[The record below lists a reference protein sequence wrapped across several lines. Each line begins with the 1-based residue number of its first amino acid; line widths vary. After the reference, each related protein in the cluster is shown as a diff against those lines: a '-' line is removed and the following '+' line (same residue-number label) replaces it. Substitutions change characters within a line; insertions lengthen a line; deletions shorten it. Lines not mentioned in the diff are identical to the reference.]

1 MILSSSV
8 EETKH
13 YAADFAKTLQ
23 GGEII
28 GLEGDLGS
36 GKTTF
41 VQGLAQ
47 ALGVT
52 TVVRSPTFTL
62 MNIHETHSKWNLS
75 IKYLIH
81 VDAYRLPEQTEM
93 YHIGLDEW
101 LGRKDA
107 VIFIEWPH
115 LFKKEM
121 IPFSHYMTFTYQDE
135 ERRKIEGL
143 FSSGGS

>member
-1 MILSSSV
+1 MILSYSV
-8 EETKH
+8 EQTKQC
-13 YAADFAKTLQ
+13 AADFAKTLQ
-23 GGEII
+23 GGEVI

-47 ALGVT
+47 TLEVT
-52 TVVRSPTFTL
+52 TAVRSPTFTL
-62 MNIHETHSKWNLS
+62 MNIHAVHSKWNS
-75 IKYLIH
+75 FIKYLIH
-81 VDAYRLPEQTEM
+81 VDAYRLPEQTEI

-101 LGRKDA
+101 LGRKDT

-115 LFKKEM
+115 LFKKEA
-121 IPFSHYMTFTYQDE
+121 IPFSHYIMFTYQDE
-135 ERRKIEGL
+135 EIRKIEGL